1 MFFRLVSCL
10 AGLTQ
15 LPLFLALAFV
25 MVDITA
31 AECFGEDETLCCV
44 GLGPTS
50 PDPNPKVQHVAS
62 DAPLWFPTLA
72 ILRQLWLMLKVFAF
86 C

>member
-1 MFFRLVSCL
+1 MFFRLVRRL

-25 MVDITA
+25 MVDIAA
-31 AECFGEDETLCCV
+31 AECFGEDGTLCCV
-44 GLGPTS
+44 GLGPIS
-50 PDPNPKVQHVAS
+50 PDPNPKVQHVAI
-62 DAPLWFPTLA
+62 DTPLWSPTPA
-72 ILRQLWLMLKVFAF
+72 ILRQLWLMLKVFDF